1 MDDQVPGNDEW
12 FELFL
17 EGKPLRV
24 QLVSLG
30 YCYGLEHAEG
40 RAKAMGH
47 VLVGIQAREPFKAKF
62 PNQEEET
69 GLIIFG
75 GSRWWDSNYGAVV
88 GHLHGSRKIMGRWY
102 SGFACCKIEFCYTR
116 RWLVADAADTELLNT
131 LSASSGDEISEAF
144 DKRRGHDRR
153 KPERSPSW
161 IDEVLETIQ
170 RDLEMK

>member
-1 MDDQVPGNDEW
+1 MNDQVPSNGKW

-17 EGKPLRV
+17 GEKQTLRV

-30 YCYGLEHAEG
+30 WCYGLEDVKMRAEALG
-40 RAKAMGH
+40 YL
-47 VLVGIQAREPFKAKF
+47 LVGIYAREPLRAKF

-75 GSRWWDSNYGAVV
+75 GSQWMNSNYGAVV
-88 GHLHGSRKIMGRWY
+88 GHLHGGRHIKGRWY
-102 SGFACCKIEFCYTR
+102 SGFVCCMVEFAR
-116 RWLVADAADTELLNT
+116 DHRWLVADVADRELLST

-153 KPERSPSW
+153 KPERGPF
-161 IDEVLETIQ
+161 DEVLETIQ
-170 RDLEMK
+170 RGLEMK